1 MCAGD
6 GFRGWNDEDKAK
18 RFRKAL
24 DSSNRWW
31 YQQKKKSLPCCTFQ
45 DMRCAGGLGTRE
57 RVVVGE
63 RSDCVGILRLMPS
76 GFCDSVLLFQLYQ
89 PAAPHASHRRILEP
103 LLFLGR
109 PKWSEEYKWGT
120 MSFALRM
127 NAKLVRIHR
136 LKSTPL
142 TETCTDV
149 IIPRASW
156 FTRHFHFSSLWPNKS
171 PDNVVSAFIFIM
183 VTSSVHHLPS
193 LEYATV
199 EPTSFSVY
207 DKVCLFSVQLA
218 FQLSLSPPPYMSHVG
233 RCHWPSFLYS
243 LLYSKRTSTSPILS
257 FLFSLQVFRAW
268 SEIITLCTPAIALVG
283 SSLLLPSSQVPNEC
297 WIHYLCMIFLQD

>member
-1 MCAGD
+1 MLYIP
-6 GFRGWNDEDKAK
+6 RYEMRRRSRYK
-18 RFRKAL
+18 R
-24 DSSNRWW
+24 
-31 YQQKKKSLPCCTFQ
+31 
-45 DMRCAGGLGTRE
+45 
-57 RVVVGE
+57 VGE
-63 RSDCVGILRLMPS
+63 RSDCVGILRLTPS

-156 FTRHFHFSSLWPNKS
+156 LLDT
-171 PDNVVSAFIFIM
+171 FIFLHCNPIRAPI
-183 VTSSVHHLPS
+183 TSSQ
-193 LEYATV
+193 
-199 EPTSFSVY
+199 TSFSSWRHHPFII
-207 DKVCLFSVQLA
+207 CPA
-218 FQLSLSPPPYMSHVG
+218 
-233 RCHWPSFLYS
+233 WN
-243 LLYSKRTSTSPILS
+243 T
-257 FLFSLQVFRAW
+257 LQWNR
-268 SEIITLCTPAIALVG
+268 
-283 SSLLLPSSQVPNEC
+283 LPSQSTIRFAFFQCSSHSDSLFPHRPMCRTLFVATDLHFCILLCSNLSVRPLRQFSASYS
-297 WIHYLCMIFLQD
+297 HYKSFGFGQRS